1 MQPTPTPFKTYLFRL
16 SPLKISFFFSVFQF
30 AIGMGFPVDLPKKI
44 LSFSMN
50 FQFQYMEPRNVTLI
64 KDFPEVSRSFRET
77 IDRRSSY
84 LALQNVM
91 DGWVLKSE
99 HIHSQSFILFSV
111 VLVVYNKLPVFNDA
125 KNSAEKSVHLYLC
138 CPENLIK
145 NVKESNYFPLS
156 GKRLK

>member
-1 MQPTPTPFKTYLFRL
+1 
-16 SPLKISFFFSVFQF
+16 
-30 AIGMGFPVDLPKKI
+30 
-44 LSFSMN
+44 
-50 FQFQYMEPRNVTLI
+50 
-64 KDFPEVSRSFRET
+64 
-77 IDRRSSY
+77 
-84 LALQNVM
+84 
-91 DGWVLKSE
+91 VLKSE